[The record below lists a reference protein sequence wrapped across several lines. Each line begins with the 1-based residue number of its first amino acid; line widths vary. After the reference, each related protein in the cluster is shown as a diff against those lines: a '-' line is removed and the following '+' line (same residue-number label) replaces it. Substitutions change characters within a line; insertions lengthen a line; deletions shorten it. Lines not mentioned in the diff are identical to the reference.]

1 VSISP
6 LLDEMI
12 DLSGQ
17 IATLEATRLRAM
29 AEYQQLRANEGDLAA
44 RSAPEEIALALHIGR
59 PHVDAQLTLARDLL
73 ERLPNTLAALE
84 SGHIDLAKARALAS
98 VTAPLSVEDARTVE
112 ARVLPTAGQRVL
124 GQVRASARYFRDRID
139 PEAAER
145 RRQQANVDRRV
156 SIDRF
161 DNGAAELCA
170 SGPGE
175 RVYLA
180 WLVLDTAAR
189 RLRAAGD
196 ERTLDRLRHD
206 LMLDLILGR
215 FDQRIQVQAYL
226 HLPATTLACLSDDPG
241 ILAGYGSVT
250 AEACRELANGDAFW
264 RRVFTDPITGTVKD
278 VDRKTYR
285 PPNGLA
291 EYIKVR
297 DVTCVAPGCVKSA
310 HGCQIDHTIAWADA
324 GCTCEANLEPLCFE
338 HHRLKDLCGWQLH
351 QPAPGTFVWISPV
364 GQSYERLPES
374 IFGARLW
381 AAEAARGLRHPGNL
395 F

>member
-1 VSISP
+1 
-6 LLDEMI
+6 
-12 DLSGQ
+12 
-17 IATLEATRLRAM
+17 
-29 AEYQQLRANEGDLAA
+29 LAA
-44 RSAPEEIALALHIGR
+44 RSASEEIALALHINR
-59 PHVDAQLTLARDLL
+59 THADAQLALARDLIQ
-73 ERLPNTLAALE
+73 RLPDTLTALE
-84 SGHIDLAKARALAS
+84 SGQIDLAKARALVS

-156 SIDRF
+156 TLDRF

-180 WLVLDTAAR
+180 WLVLDTHAR

-196 ERTLDRLRHD
+196 ERTLDQLRHD
-206 LMLDLILGR
+206 LMLDMILGK
-215 FDQRIQVQAYL
+215 FEQRIQVQAYV
-226 HLPATTLACLSDDPG
+226 HVPATTLAGLGEDPG
-241 ILAGYGSVT
+241 ILAGYGPVT
-250 AEACRELANGDAFW
+250 AEACRELAGRDAFW
-264 RRVFTDPITGTVKD
+264 RRVFTDPIIGTVKD

-285 PPNGLA
+285 PPNALA

-297 DVTCVAPGCVKSA
+297 DVTCVAPGCLKSA
-310 HGCQIDHTIAWADA
+310 HACQIDHTIAWADA
-324 GCTCEANLEPLCFE
+324 GCTCEANLEPLCFQ

-351 QPAPGTFVWISPV
+351 QPTPGTFVWVSPV
-364 GQSYERLPES
+364 GQTHERWPES

-381 AAEAARGLRHPGNL
+381 AGAQVRG
-395 F
+395 